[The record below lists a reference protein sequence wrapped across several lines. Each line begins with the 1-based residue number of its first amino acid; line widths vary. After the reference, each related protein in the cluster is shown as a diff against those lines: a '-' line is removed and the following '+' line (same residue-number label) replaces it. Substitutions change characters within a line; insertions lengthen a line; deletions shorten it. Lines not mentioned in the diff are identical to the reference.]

1 MRDESDEA
9 AGPRSGSWSFF
20 RFIPHPS
27 SFILATQIVF
37 VHIVHDIFDVR

>member
-27 SFILATQIVF
+27 SFILATQIAF
-37 VHIVHDIFDVR
+37 VHIAHNTMIVR